1 MQLNTAYLA
10 VFLRVALQEPVDF
23 KLGPQI
29 HDSILFQYRIGRQDL
44 LWKVADCMRVPI
56 EVVDTFGKKR
66 TLVVPT
72 DVKGEATRWSKIVP
86 VRRPAL
92 IAV

>member
-1 MQLNTAYLA
+1 
-10 VFLRVALQEPVDF
+10 
-23 KLGPQI
+23 
-29 HDSILFQYRIGRQDL
+29 
-44 LWKVADCMRVPI
+44 MRVPI